1 MKTTKKPPTPTRK
14 RSIKPKPKQPRVKKG
29 VRPKTIK
36 KPKLKPKSK
45 PKRRPSVKRGKTK
58 KVIKKRK
65 PVKKRPAKKPIKK
78 ADEQLPEDVKWLE
91 DDPHDEILS
100 RFIYDPR
107 GKQVG
112 ETIGVEGKQ
121 LIVKNREKFYSIPLN
136 SIHEKNSELV
146 LRKKVN
152 WVKAEKKGEKW
163 RKKALDVI
171 KPKK

>member
-1 MKTTKKPPTPTRK
+1 MKKQVKRSTSGHKSTIKPVKKSSGTKIGTETEQVKKP
-14 RSIKPKPKQPRVKKG
+14 IPR
-29 VRPKTIK
+29 
-36 KPKLKPKSK
+36 
-45 PKRRPSVKRGKTK
+45 RRPSTKIGKKK

-65 PVKKRPAKKPIKK
+65 IVRRSLRKKSSKKE
-78 ADEQLPEDVKWLE
+78 DEQLPEDVKWLE

-100 RFIYDPR
+100 RFIFNPK
-107 GKQVG
+107 GTQLG

-136 SIHEKNSELV
+136 SIKDRNDELILV
-146 LRKKVN
+146 KKVDWN
-152 WVKAEKKGEKW
+152 KAEKKGEKW

>member
-1 MKTTKKPPTPTRK
+1 MKTTKKSPTSTHK
-14 RSIKPKPKQPRVKKG
+14 RSIKTKPKPPRVKKG
-29 VRPKTIK
+29 VKPKTVK
-36 KPKLKPKSK
+36 KTKPGS
-45 PKRRPSVKRGKTK
+45 KRRPSVKRGKAK
-58 KVIKKRK
+58 KVVKKRR
-65 PVKKRPAKKPIKK
+65 PVKKRPSKKPIKK

-136 SIHEKNSELV
+136 SIHEKKSELV

-152 WVKAEKKGEKW
+152 WAKAEKKGEKW

>member
-14 RSIKPKPKQPRVKKG
+14 RSIKTKPKPPRAKKG
-29 VRPKTIK
+29 VRPKIVK
-36 KPKLKPKSK
+36 KPKPKPKLK
-45 PKRRPSVKRGKTK
+45 PSVKRGKAK
-58 KVIKKRK
+58 KVVKKRR
-65 PVKKRPAKKPIKK
+65 PVKKRPSKKPIKK

-100 RFIYDPR
+100 RFIYDPK

-121 LIVKNREKFYSIPLN
+121 LIVKNREKFYSIPLI